1 MVKLL
6 VYRCSYFFY
15 RQVVEFM
22 RYSWNVKYKINVKLK
37 EHNFLFHIPYY
48 LTYGLVMF
56 RMDIS

>member
-22 RYSWNVKYKINVKLK
+22 RCVIEFETDVV
-37 EHNFLFHIPYY
+37 
-48 LTYGLVMF
+48 GM
-56 RMDIS
+56 